1 MDTTSENRD
10 PMVGKPAPDFTVTDR
25 KGNKIRLSDYRG
37 KTVVL
42 ETGSLTCPIFSMVM
56 GKMNDLA
63 RQFPATV
70 TLALYVQKFHYGV
83 VPQHIAA
90 GMDGIPTC
98 ALKAKENLE
107 RDNQT
112 VIIDHMDQT
121 GSKTYES
128 TPNMMYIIDSNGTV
142 VYAADWMLRDLY
154 APQEVE
160 KVLSELEGDRRA
172 PIAPETSST
181 FGRLRASVEGGWN
194 AFWQ

>member
-1 MDTTSENRD
+1 MDATSEISG
-10 PMVGKPAPDFTVTDR
+10 PKVGEVAPDFTVTDR
-25 KGNKIRLSDYRG
+25 QGSRIRLSDFRG

-42 ETGSLTCPIFSMVM
+42 ETGSLTCPVFAMVL

-70 TLALYVQKFHYGV
+70 TLALYVRESHHGV
-83 VPQHIAA
+83 VPQHIAV

-98 ALKAKENLE
+98 AETAKANMEK
-107 RDNQT
+107 DNQT
-112 VIIDHMDQT
+112 LVIDHMDQT

-128 TPNMMYIIDSNGTV
+128 TPNMMYIIDGKGVV

-160 KVLSELEGDRRA
+160 QVLSGLEGDRRA
-172 PIAPETSST
+172 PIEPETASP
-181 FGRLRASVEGGWN
+181 FGRLRASVEGGWK

>member
-1 MDTTSENRD
+1 MDTTHEASG
-10 PMVGKPAPDFTVTDR
+10 PKVGEPAPDFTVTDR
-25 KGNKIRLSDYRG
+25 QGNTIKLSDFRG

-42 ETGSLTCPIFSMVM
+42 ETGSVTCPIFSMVM

-63 RQFPATV
+63 REFPATV
-70 TLALYVQKFHYGV
+70 TLALYVQKSHHFV

-98 ALKAKENLE
+98 AMHAKENLE
-107 RDNQT
+107 QDTQT

-121 GSKTYES
+121 GKKTYES
-128 TPNMMYIIDSNGTV
+128 TPNMMYVIDGNGTV
-142 VYAADWMLRDLY
+142 VYSADWMLRDLY

-172 PIAPETSST
+172 PVEPETAST
-181 FGRLRASVEGGWN
+181 FGRLRESVEGGWK